1 MLSTALLKGLERVIS
16 AVPSASIPAFLL
28 PAFPAIS
35 TRAFSSS
42 TARPSQIG
50 RAPLSIP
57 PEVTFTIL
65 PPPERKNGATVNI
78 EGPLGRMSLTTPRF
92 VNIEHDAAT
101 RKAFVTVE
109 DREVKKQREMWGTT
123 RAYLQNHILGVSEGH
138 TAILRLVGVGYRAT
152 IENTATTVQPE
163 FEGQQFVSLK
173 VGYSH
178 PIEMPIPKGVKAS
191 TPQPTRILLEGCEK
205 EVVLLFAAKIRMWRK
220 PEPYKGKGIFVNGE
234 TIKLKAKKIK

>member
-1 MLSTALLKGLERVIS
+1 MLSSARSKGLERAIAS
-16 AVPSASIPAFLL
+16 APSASIPAFLL
-28 PAFPAIS
+28 PAFPIAS
-35 TRAFSSS
+35 SRSFSSS
-42 TARPSQIG
+42 PSRASQIG

-57 PEVTFTIL
+57 PGVDFNVL
-65 PPPERKNGATVNI
+65 PPPARKNGYFSPVVAKSTVRI
-78 EGPLGRMSLTTPRF
+78 EGPLGKMSMTIPPFIKL
-92 VNIEHDAAT
+92 EHDAAT

-109 DREVKKQREMWGTT
+109 DKEVKKQREMWGTT

-152 IENTATTVQPE
+152 VENTATTVQPE

-173 VGYSH
+173 VGQ
-178 PIEMPIPKGVKAS
+178 GFCS
-191 TPQPTRILLEGCEK
+191 TADENIARGCGEGSDSSVCSQDTNVE
-205 EVVLLFAAKIRMWRK
+205 K